1 MVRRMPWEQLMDVDQ
16 TLAVQCIVGESV
28 SREST
33 IESTRPDSTLSTS
46 DRWLIRRQQRAAGRY
61 I

>member
-33 IESTRPDSTLSTS
+33 TESTRSLTPPCQP
-46 DRWLIRRQQRAAGRY
+46 LIGG
-61 I
+61 